1 MQSNPKAEPAT
12 ASAARTTV
20 TTAAKRYLMFPSNR
34 RCERGRSYEAANR
47 VEYPTMVEVM
57 SNPAAGVL
65 VHSRRDRSLEKIT
78 EVGVVAR
85 DQATRRGAR
94 LVAYRL
100 VLAGEAGTQEGANF
114 VTGAEH
120 EPGFGAVVDQK
131 GEDVDGG
138 SENQKTYKT
147 GTPKITTAAIN
158 AGIQNWRRVCCS

>member
-20 TTAAKRYLMFPSNR
+20 TTAARRYLMFPPIEDVNAADHTKRPTASNTR
-34 RCERGRSYEAANR
+34 RWSS
-47 VEYPTMVEVM
+47 M

-100 VLAGEAGTQEGANF
+100 VLAGEAG
-114 VTGAEH
+114 
-120 EPGFGAVVDQK
+120 
-131 GEDVDGG
+131 
-138 SENQKTYKT
+138 
-147 GTPKITTAAIN
+147 
-158 AGIQNWRRVCCS
+158 

>member
-1 MQSNPKAEPAT
+1 M
-12 ASAARTTV
+12 
-20 TTAAKRYLMFPSNR
+20 
-34 RCERGRSYEAANR
+34 
-47 VEYPTMVEVM
+47 
-57 SNPAAGVL
+57 
-65 VHSRRDRSLEKIT
+65 
-78 EVGVVAR
+78 VAR